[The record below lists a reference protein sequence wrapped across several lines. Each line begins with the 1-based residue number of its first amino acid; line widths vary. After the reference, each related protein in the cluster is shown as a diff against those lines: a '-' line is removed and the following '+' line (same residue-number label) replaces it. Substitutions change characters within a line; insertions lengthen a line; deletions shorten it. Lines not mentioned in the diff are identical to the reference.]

1 MQKKSKIFNKFEKL
15 MEKNQK
21 KMIFIKL
28 DLSFMTLCTACYVD
42 VAFTS
47 VSDKKKCV

>member
-15 MEKNQK
+15 MEKKIK
-21 KMIFIKL
+21 KMIIIKL
-28 DLSFMTLCTACYVD
+28 VLSFMTLCTACYVD

>member
-15 MEKNQK
+15 MKKIK

-28 DLSFMTLCTACYVD
+28 VLSFMTLCTACYVD
-42 VAFTS
+42 MAFS
-47 VSDKKKCV
+47 CVSDKKKCV

>member
-21 KMIFIKL
+21 KMIFIKSV
-28 DLSFMTLCTACYVD
+28 LSFMTLCTACYVD